1 MQKNIWAA
9 FICLFSLNVS
19 AQKNIKEIDS
29 INAILVQN
37 SSIKTDS
44 LLLMFENTFAV
55 AEELNYQRG
64 MGEALKNIATVYGYD
79 GKLDKRLEYALK
91 AIRIFEENDL
101 KPQAANLYGEI
112 GYGMKREDIDKAQYY
127 MNKGIKM
134 AEVGNYLEVLDRTY
148 NNYGVI
154 KEMKGQL
161 DSAQYFYEKGLKIVQ
176 ERNYT
181 EGLPYSYSN
190 LAGVFGQQ
198 GKYDLA
204 REYFGKAKSIREEIN
219 DRKGIAENLTQIGE
233 VYLAEGKPKEAI
245 SNFKQSLPLAISE
258 EYRFLTQYT
267 YQQLSE
273 AYKQLR
279 QTDSALHYF
288 ERYSAYKD
296 SINSL
301 DVTKR
306 MAELSVEYETEKKE
320 NEILQQRAELAEK
333 DLEVRRKNILIYG
346 SLGLAALLGL
356 LGYLIYSRQKLKNRQ
371 LQKESELQIALA
383 RIETQNRLEDQR
395 LRISRDLHDNIGSQ
409 LTFIIMSLDNLSYML
424 TNAED
429 PVKERIASISTFTSV
444 TINELRDTIWAMNKE
459 TISIEDLETRI
470 AGIIEKA
477 QTTSETTQFKIVTE
491 HIQHSVEFSA
501 LEGINIYRII
511 QEAINNT
518 IKYADANLVE
528 VKMWI
533 DEAVFK
539 VSIVDDGAGFDNA
552 QIQNGNGLNN
562 MRKRAADIA
571 AEIEV
576 NSLVGEG
583 TRIILEKPLVQNLM

>member
-1 MQKNIWAA
+1 MQKIIGAV
-9 FICLFSLNVS
+9 FVCLLSLNVS

-44 LLLMFENTFAV
+44 LLVMFENTFAV
-55 AEELNYQRG
+55 AEELNYKKG

-134 AEVGNYLEVLDRTY
+134 AEAGNYLEVLDRTY

-233 VYLAEGKPKEAI
+233 VYLAEGKQREAI

-296 SINSL
+296 SVNSL

-383 RIETQNRLEDQR
+383 RIETQNRLEEQR

-424 TNAED
+424 TDAD
-429 PVKERIASISTFTSV
+429 DRVKERIASISTFTSV

-477 QTTSETTQFKIVTE
+477 QTTSETIQFKIDTE
-491 HIQHSVEFSA
+491 NIERSVEFSA

-518 IKYADANLVE
+518 IKYADANRVE

-552 QIQNGNGLNN
+552 QIEKGNGLNN
-562 MRKRAADIA
+562 MRKRAADID
-571 AEIEV
+571 AEIEI
-576 NSLVGEG
+576 NSLKGQG
-583 TRIILEKPLVQNLM
+583 TRVVLEKPLVQNLR